1 MKVTAVI
8 AEYNPFHNG
17 HAYQLRK
24 ARELTGDSR
33 LMVIMSGDFVQ
44 RGAPAVFNKYVRTRM
59 ALLSGAD
66 LVLEMPVFGSAA
78 SAEDFASCGV
88 SMAVRTGAAD
98 FLSFGSESGDLK
110 LLERQAALYGM
121 ETPEI
126 SARIRDGLKRGLSW
140 PRAREEA
147 FLHAGAPVPVSPND
161 ILACEYLRAIRRQ
174 GSLLVPVPVERN
186 DGGYHSSGKKG
197 SFASAT
203 AIRRALAENDLDFIT
218 GTVPE
223 DFFPCLQQEACPQ
236 LTSDDFS
243 IVLNEK
249 LLTLPLCELTEISG
263 MPEDLARKLRKSR
276 LSFASFS
283 ERTAASK
290 DRQYTYARVSRCLLN
305 TVLGITREETEQF
318 KALGSAPWL
327 RILGFRKD
335 ALPLLSEIKK
345 HAQVPMIS
353 KTADAAALLS
363 GPALELFYKHLQCAE
378 LYRLAAEAK
387 TGRPMGNEFTRSPVI
402 L

>member
-1 MKVTAVI
+1 MKTTAVI

-17 HAYQLRK
+17 HAYHIRQ
-24 ARELTGDSR
+24 ARAQTGAGG
-33 LMVIMSGDFVQ
+33 LLVVMSGDYVQ
-44 RGAPAVFNKYVRTRM
+44 RGAPAVYNKYVRTRM

-66 LVLEMPVFGSAA
+66 LVLEMPVFGSVA

-88 SMAVRTGAAD
+88 SMAARTGAAD

-110 LLERQAALYGM
+110 ILESQAALYGS

-126 SARIRDGLKRGLSW
+126 SVHIREGLRRGLSW

-147 FLHAGAPVPVSPND
+147 FRTAEASVAVSPND

-174 GSLLVPVPVERN
+174 GSSMLPVPVERS

-203 AIRRALAENDLDFIT
+203 AIRRALEAEDLDFLAEV
-218 GTVPE
+218 VPE
-223 DFFPCLQQEACPQ
+223 AFFSCLSLEPCPQ
-236 LTSDDFS
+236 MTADDLS
-243 IVLNEK
+243 MVLNEK
-249 LLTLPLCELTEISG
+249 LLTLSLGELTEISG
-263 MPEDLARKLRKSR
+263 MPEDLARKLHKNR
-276 LSFASFS
+276 LSFATFS
-283 ERTAASK
+283 DRTAASK

-305 TVLGITREETEQF
+305 TALGITREETERF

-327 RILGFRKD
+327 RILGFRRD
-335 ALPLLSEIKK
+335 ALPLLSEMKK
-345 HAQVPMIS
+345 RSEAPMIT
-353 KTADAAALLS
+353 KTADAASLLS

-378 LYRLAAEAK
+378 LYRLAAELK
-387 TGRPMGNEFTRSPVI
+387 TGRPMRNEFTRSPVI
-402 L
+402 I